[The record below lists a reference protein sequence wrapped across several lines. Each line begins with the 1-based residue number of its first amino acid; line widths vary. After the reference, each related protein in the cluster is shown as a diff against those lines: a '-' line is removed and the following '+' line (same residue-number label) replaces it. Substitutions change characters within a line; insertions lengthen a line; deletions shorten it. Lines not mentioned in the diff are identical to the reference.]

1 MRSTAPITV
10 PEMVIR
16 TIMLTRSSIIE
27 YPSSRVRPTL
37 ATVDSLTE
45 SSEGKSLVSTDGR
58 LRDLRDVADRSA
70 DDGGHGDLFQICGR
84 LPHRP
89 HAFVKPAVRFLNAHG
104 RQESSIGIQVVDVLV
119 NRGGGTRAAA
129 NGQPGSDAW
138 SRRKGPRVS

>member
-10 PEMVIR
+10 PEIVIR

-58 LRDLRDVADRSA
+58 LRDLTDAADRPA
-70 DDGGHGDLFQICGR
+70 DDGGDSDLFEICGR
-84 LPHRP
+84 LRDRP
-89 HAFVKPAVRFLNAHG
+89 DAFVKPAVRL
-104 RQESSIGIQVVDVLV
+104 L
-119 NRGGGTRAAA
+119 
-129 NGQPGSDAW
+129 
-138 SRRKGPRVS
+138 